1 MGTDNRIQTIE
12 SSTVYGLFHH
22 DELIYV
28 GCTTLALKRR
38 LCFHRSDA
46 SKGNDAPVYGY
57 IRKHVDAPRE
67 DLEIRAL
74 DYNSEA
80 AALQDLGH
88 KTLNVQAGSGA
99 KYEGYDWSSE
109 EIDVLEEES
118 LNEASKRLGASFN
131 QCRRAAMK
139 LGLTDGDGAYTRVD
153 WSVWDELLGTMSDPK
168 LAEKIGC
175 SVANVNERRRAK
187 GIPSH
192 QSQNGLTGDEVRAI
206 WTRYHA
212 VEGATYAS
220 VAECFGVSEATVG
233 TIIREDSHT
242 DVERPPRVTIE
253 VAKRYH
259 ARKDSSTDKGR
270 ILA

>member
-12 SSTVYGLFHH
+12 ESTVYGLYHH
-22 DELIYV
+22 GELIYV

-46 SKGNDAPVYGY
+46 SKGNDAPIYGY
-57 IRKHVDAPRE
+57 IRKHVDAPKE

-74 DYNSEA
+74 DYDTEA

-88 KTLNVQAGSGA
+88 KTLNAQAADGA
-99 KYEGYDWSSE
+99 EYEGYDWTSE

-118 LNEASKRLGASFN
+118 LNEASKRLDASFN

-139 LGLTDGDGAYTRVD
+139 LGLIDGDGAYTRVD
-153 WSVWDELLGTMSDPK
+153 WSVWDEALGTMSDPK

-187 GIPSH
+187 GIEAY
-192 QSQNGLTGDEVRAI
+192 QSRLSDDKVRAI

-212 VEGATYAS
+212 LEEATYAS
-220 VAECFGVSEATVG
+220 VAECFNVSKGTVAR
-233 TIIREDSHT
+233 IIRKET
-242 DVERPPRVTIE
+242 YQDVERPPRITIE

-259 ARKDSSTDKGR
+259 AQKDKSTDKGR

>member
-12 SSTVYGLFHH
+12 SSTVYGIFHQGS
-22 DELIYV
+22 LIYV

-46 SKGNDAPVYGY
+46 RKGEDAPLFGY

-88 KTLNVQAGSGA
+88 KTLNVQAA
-99 KYEGYDWSSE
+99 TEAQYEGYDWTPE
-109 EIDVLEEES
+109 EIDVLEETT
-118 LNEASKRLGASFN
+118 LNEASNRLGASFN

-139 LGLTDGDGAYTRVD
+139 LGLIDGDGAYTRVD
-153 WSVWDELLGTMSDPK
+153 WSVWDELLGTMSDPE
-168 LAEKIGC
+168 LAERIGC
-175 SVANVNERRRAK
+175 SVTNVNERRRQL
-187 GIPSH
+187 GIPSY
-192 QSQNGLTGDEVRAI
+192 QSQNGLSGDEVRAI

-212 VEGATYAS
+212 LEEATYAS
-220 VAECFGVSEATVG
+220 VADCFGVSEATVG

-259 ARKDSSTDKGR
+259 AQKDKSTQKDR
-270 ILA
+270 IAA